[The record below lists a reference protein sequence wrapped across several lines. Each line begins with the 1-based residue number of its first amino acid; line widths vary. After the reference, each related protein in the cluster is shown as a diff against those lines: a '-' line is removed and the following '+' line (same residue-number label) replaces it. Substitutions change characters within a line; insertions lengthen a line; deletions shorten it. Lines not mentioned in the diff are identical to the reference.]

1 MQDPSLTP
9 ASAGPIRIDVG
20 AVVDARLGAGRV
32 PRFVVKALERL
43 IRQHQLNDLLA
54 YAYPRRGAA
63 FCKAVLDKL
72 GITVNVVRPEAFT
85 AVDPAKAMF
94 VSNHPL
100 GGLDGMALI
109 EVVERLTGRQPYFV
123 VNDLLMAV
131 EPLGEVFVPVN
142 KHGAQSRGALAAI
155 DEALASDRPVII
167 FPAGLCSRRRGGHV
181 ADLEWKKMFVQKARQ
196 HGRTIVPL
204 HFDAANSPRFYRAAW
219 LREKLGVKFNIE
231 MVLLPSEIFRNSGA
245 TFTVTPSAPIAP
257 EALGTDARA
266 EARRIRDIVY
276 SLAPERCSNPT

>member
-1 MQDPSLTP
+1 MQESSLTP
-9 ASAGPIRIDVG
+9 ASADPIRIDVG
-20 AVVDARLGAGRV
+20 TVVDARLGAGRV

-43 IRQHQLNDLLA
+43 IHQDDLNDLLA

-63 FCKAVLDKL
+63 FCRAVLDKL
-72 GITVNVVRPEAFT
+72 GITVNVANPEIFT
-85 AVDPAKAMF
+85 AVDPAGVMF

-109 EVVERLTGRQPYFV
+109 DVVASLTGREPFFV

-131 EPLGEVFVPVN
+131 EPLSEVFVPVN

-167 FPAGLCSRRRGGHV
+167 FPAGLCSRRCGGRI

-196 HGRTIVPL
+196 YGRSIVPL
-204 HFDAANSPRFYRAAW
+204 HFDAANSARFYRTAW

-231 MVLLPSEIFRNSGA
+231 MILLPSEIFRNSGA

-257 EALGTDARA
+257 ENLAGDARA
-266 EARRIRDIVY
+266 EARHIRELVY
-276 SLAPERCSNPT
+276 NLAPERSSNPA